1 MKLSAKMVAL
11 ILAIV
16 ISLSA
21 FTVYAIGEGIDLPV
35 VPGVPGVGVQGD
47 VNGDGEVNDAD
58 ATYLLMNLYFGNEV
72 YPIHQNQ
79 DCDFDGDD
87 NLTEADAI
95 ALLSLN

>member
-21 FTVYAIGEGIDLPV
+21 FTVYAMETPIT
-35 VPGVPGVGVQGD
+35 PGFPGVGVQGD
-47 VNGDGEVNDAD
+47 VNGDGVVNDAD

-79 DCDFDGDD
+79 DCDFDGDAD
-87 NLTEADAI
+87 LTEADAI